1 MNTSRIDS
9 TIRFVYKL
17 ALLEKM
23 RLKRFVLQYYDV
35 EAELRRQD
43 KSIKLDLPDA
53 VCFIEAYG
61 SGK

>member
-1 MNTSRIDS
+1 
-9 TIRFVYKL
+9 V
-17 ALLEKM
+17 LLEKM

-35 EAELRRQD
+35 QAVLMHQD
-43 KSIKLDLPDA
+43 KSIKIDLPDA

>member
-1 MNTSRIDS
+1 M
-9 TIRFVYKL
+9 YKL

-23 RLKRFVLQYYDV
+23 RLKRFVLQYYDIQAV
-35 EAELRRQD
+35 LKHQD
-43 KSIKLDLPDA
+43 RLIKIDLPDA

>member
-1 MNTSRIDS
+1 MDS
-9 TIRFVYKL
+9 TIRFIYKL
-17 ALLEKM
+17 VLLEKM

-35 EAELRRQD
+35 QAVLMHQD
-43 KSIKLDLPDA
+43 KSIKIDLPDA